1 MTEEAENNVEV
12 PEDAEEAREVLDALR
27 KLGPLFEHAARSLRP
42 RNVIAEFQ
50 RSDRA
55 AFFRNFKGQ
64 RMEKFNRKKVSEI
77 LHKEIFVRENVFAAH
92 LMMVLWNEFNRE
104 VYAAMREQV
113 ETIQE
118 NVEDIER
125 IEDDNATAFFEAL
138 LESGHSREDIYVC
151 VCINDVRFSPEWIAA
166 NLAPATSAAA

>member
-1 MTEEAENNVEV
+1 MSEDTQDNSANEATEE
-12 PEDAEEAREVLDALR
+12 DSREVFEALA
-27 KLGPLFEHAARSLRP
+27 KLGPHFDHAARSLRP

-64 RMEKFNRKKVSEI
+64 RMEKFNRKKVAEI
-77 LHKEIFVRENVFAAH
+77 LHKEIFVRENEFAAH
-92 LMMVLWNEFNRE
+92 LLMVLWNEFNRE
-104 VYAAMREQV
+104 VYAGMRALV

-125 IEDDNATAFFEAL
+125 IEDDKAAEFVESL
-138 LESGHSREDIYVC
+138 LADGHSQEDIYVC

-166 NLAPATSAAA
+166 NLAPASSAAA